1 METKLPRLDKE
12 GSYIS
17 NKLTLSQA
25 LVSLAKFTPPK
36 KKTKLSFWAFQG
48 KNNGDFL
55 FSGFKILVN
64 QNQYARS
71 KTWDAFYK
79 SPIGKRGD
87 LGALTLMEIHCL

>member
-36 KKTKLSFWAFQG
+36 KKQSSPFGHSKGKTTAIFYFQDSKFW
-48 KNNGDFL
+48 
-55 FSGFKILVN
+55 
-64 QNQYARS
+64 
-71 KTWDAFYK
+71 
-79 SPIGKRGD
+79 
-87 LGALTLMEIHCL
+87 